1 MDRIIEENA
10 NIDVGGNIYMNESLT
25 PENMRL
31 LKKAKIISRKIEY
44 EFIGYTVNGQVRI
57 WKNNQSEVTTIG
69 YMADLNKI
77 V

>member
-1 MDRIIEENA
+1 
-10 NIDVGGNIYMNESLT
+10 MNESLT

-57 WKNNQSEVTTIG
+57 
-69 YMADLNKI
+69 
-77 V
+77 

>member
-1 MDRIIEENA
+1 
-10 NIDVGGNIYMNESLT
+10 MNESLT

-44 EFIGYTVNGQVRI
+44 EFKGYTVNGQVRI

-69 YMADLNKI
+69 CMADLNKI